1 MTSRP
6 PRLNGEA
13 LAIDW
18 KATQAAVQARGYSPG
33 PQDGLVG
40 PSTITALLAYAVGR
54 QPDLNIRL
62 VGRELA
68 RLAARYGLYESPAR
82 LAEFVAQTAIE
93 SGRYTTFE
101 ENMRY
106 SAKRLMQV
114 WPSRFKTL
122 AQALPYAWDPSDPD
136 REDIALANLVYGSR
150 MGNERNG
157 TADNDGWDHR
167 GSGILQHTGAG
178 EYALLKQRLG
188 YEPDDVRDPAKS
200 VLAALDYWSRASVNR
215 FIDRADYSGARRAV
229 NGGTH
234 GLADVAAIRSRVLK
248 VLK

>member
-1 MTSRP
+1 M
-6 PRLNGEA
+6 
-13 LAIDW
+13 AINW
-18 KATQAAVQARGYSPG
+18 KTTQTNLQAQGYSPG
-33 PQDGLVG
+33 PIDGLPG
-40 PSTITALLAYAVGR
+40 PSTYGALLGYAVRR
-54 QPDLNIRL
+54 QPDNAIRAIA
-62 VGRELA
+62 RELA
-68 RLAARYGLYESPAR
+68 RLARGYGILDTPER
-82 LAEFVAQTAIE
+82 FAEFIGQTAIE
-93 SGRYTTFE
+93 SAGYTRFE
-101 ENMRY
+101 ENLRY
-106 SAKRLMQV
+106 SAKRMMQV

-122 AQALPYAWDPSDPD
+122 AQAAPYAWDPSDPD

>member
-1 MTSRP
+1 M
-6 PRLNGEA
+6 
-13 LAIDW
+13 AIDW

-68 RLAARYGLYESPAR
+68 RLAARYGLYDSPSR

-136 REDIALANLVYGSR
+136 REDVALANFVYGSR
-150 MGNERNG
+150 MGNELNG

-167 GSGILQHTGAG
+167 GSGILQHTGAA
-178 EYALLKQRLG
+178 EYELLRQRLG
-188 YEPDDVRDPAKS
+188 YLPDDVRDPTKS
-200 VLAALDYWSRASVNR
+200 VLAALDYWGRRRVNT
-215 FIDRADYSGARRAV
+215 FVDRGDFGGARRAV
-229 NGGTH
+229 NGGSH
-234 GLADVAAIRSRVLK
+234 GLADVASIRKRLLQVIR
-248 VLK
+248 